1 MEPKVHIPRVL
12 KTNQYQKVMH
22 RDFHIPEII
31 ELKKTDEFINSLT
44 NKERSIKA
52 LAQTIYFNL
61 PIGEQLSQSILKKTF
76 SMVNR
81 NDLSELERAFT
92 NISMIDG
99 NKPKDLL
106 SELSEENRKM
116 YRVLLLEK
124 RIITHADL
132 RLDLSNKCKRLPSVD
147 FNSPNIS

>member
-1 MEPKVHIPRVL
+1 MEPEVHIPRVL

-132 RLDLSNKCKRLPSVD
+132 RLDLSNKG
-147 FNSPNIS
+147 NSN